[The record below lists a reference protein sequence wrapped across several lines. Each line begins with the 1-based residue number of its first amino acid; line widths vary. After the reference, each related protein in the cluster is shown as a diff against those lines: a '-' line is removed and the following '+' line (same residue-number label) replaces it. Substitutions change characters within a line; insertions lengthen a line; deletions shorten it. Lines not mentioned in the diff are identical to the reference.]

1 MDQTLSLPT
10 IVQQEVEDYARGHW
24 YKMRVY
30 PVSDLKRQT
39 YSLIVVP
46 EADYPL
52 DIDARVV
59 LLAQVRED
67 TVVIER
73 DIADRPLYDQLIRV
87 GVAPEQIVR
96 VAAGEAL

>member
-1 MDQTLSLPT
+1 MDQILNLPT
-10 IVQQEVEDYARGHW
+10 IVQQEVEDYARGNW

-30 PVSDLKRQT
+30 PVSDLERQT

-67 TVVIER
+67 TVFIER
-73 DIADRPLYDQLIRV
+73 DIADRPLYNELLRAGIVPDR
-87 GVAPEQIVR
+87 IVR
-96 VAAGEAL
+96 VAAGEIL